1 VKLDFGEG
9 MTFKKISRHYFWHDR
24 REEVKDVVYSCK
36 SCQLVKNTRNIKL
49 KPKEFK
55 SIPIWDQLY
64 KVALDTIGLLLEM
77 KHGNKYVLPAID
89 HYSKWCEAK
98 SIVDHD
104 VETIARFLEDEA
116 ICRFSAPKYVL
127 IDNNFEVV
135 C

>member
-1 VKLDFGEG
+1 
-9 MTFKKISRHYFWHDR
+9 
-24 REEVKDVVYSCK
+24 
-36 SCQLVKNTRNIKL
+36 
-49 KPKEFK
+49 
-55 SIPIWDQLY
+55 
-64 KVALDTIGLLLEM
+64 M

-104 VETIARFLEDEA
+104 VETIARFLEDGA